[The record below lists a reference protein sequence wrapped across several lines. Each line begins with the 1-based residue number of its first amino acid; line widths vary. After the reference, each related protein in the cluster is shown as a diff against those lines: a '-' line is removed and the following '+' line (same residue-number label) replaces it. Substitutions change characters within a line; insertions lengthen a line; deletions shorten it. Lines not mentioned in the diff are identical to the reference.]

1 MHTFFEVIYFEHFF
15 KHKNLKHIFQPETNM
30 VHIAAIGEVMVELA
44 PFPID
49 TPEAKGR
56 DIMALSFAGDTY
68 NTSVYMARL
77 GLKTDYV
84 TKLGEDSYSQQIM
97 QRMKN
102 ESIGT
107 SMIEC
112 VPGRSPGLYII
123 RNTPDGEREF
133 FYWRKEAPARELF
146 SSTENCEAL
155 FQQLKECD
163 CVYLSGIT
171 LAIIGEQS
179 RQKLYGVLQ
188 RLREA
193 NVTIAFDSNYRPRLW
208 QDKQE
213 AQTALLRI
221 MQHTDIALLTLDDE
235 FLLWG
240 DDTIDGCKN
249 RYASCKLRELIL
261 KRGAEDAVIIS
272 QGSQVHIPVPPVA
285 NVIDTTGAGDTFNA
299 GYLAARL
306 QGAAA
311 EDAAKQGIRCAGVI
325 IRHRGAVIERS
336 IFDKELGA

>member
-1 MHTFFEVIYFEHFF
+1 MA
-15 KHKNLKHIFQPETNM
+15 Q
-30 VHIAAIGEVMVELA
+30 IAAIGEVMVELA

-49 TPEAKGR
+49 NPEPLNNVSTAKGR

-77 GLKTDYV
+77 GLQTHYV
-84 TKLGEDSYSQQIM
+84 TNLGEDTYSQQII
-97 QRMKN
+97 QRMTN
-102 ESIGT
+102 ENIGT
-107 SMIEC
+107 SMIQC
-112 VPGRSPGLYII
+112 LVGRSPGLYII

-133 FYWRKEAPARELF
+133 FYWRNEAPARELF
-146 SSTENCEAL
+146 STLENSEAL
-155 FQQLKECD
+155 FQKLTQYD

-179 RQKLYGVLQ
+179 RQNLLGVLQ
-188 RLREA
+188 KLRVA
-193 NVTIAFDSNYRPRLW
+193 GVTIAFDSNYRPRLW
-208 QDKQE
+208 RDKQE
-213 AQTALLRI
+213 AQTAMLQL

-235 FLLWG
+235 LLLWG
-240 DDTIDGCKN
+240 DDTIDGCKA

-261 KRGAEDAVIIS
+261 KRGAQDAVIITTN
-272 QGSQVHIPVPPVA
+272 SQVHIPVPPVA

-306 QGAAA
+306 HNAST
-311 EDAAKQGIRCAGVI
+311 EDAARQGIRCAGIV

-336 IFDKELGA
+336 IFAKELSA